1 MLRLVRT
8 VGCLLLMYALVTA
21 ITARV
26 GFSQSG
32 ASKSAGGCQPYE
44 LFFLPRLRRGGRL
57 GAQQVTKTSALVARG
72 VRLKRGSREILRGVD
87 LHAEAGELVALMGL
101 SGSGKTTMLRV
112 IAGLEPRDAGEVSA
126 AKVGMVFQFHYLF
139 EHLCAIDNVT
149 LAPTQVLGVPMI
161 DARRRALQLLDQLGV
176 GHRAQALPRELSGG
190 EAQRVA
196 IARALAVDPPLLL
209 LDEPT
214 ASLDPARRNDLGEA
228 LLQLAKSGRALVMTS
243 HDDDFVRDFATR
255 VVVLANGEVVEQGD
269 PQRILSSPQHPATK
283 ELLQIER
290 ARKK

>member
-1 MLRLVRT
+1 
-8 VGCLLLMYALVTA
+8 
-21 ITARV
+21 
-26 GFSQSG
+26 
-32 ASKSAGGCQPYE
+32 
-44 LFFLPRLRRGGRL
+44 
-57 GAQQVTKTSALVARG
+57 
-72 VRLKRGSREILRGVD
+72 
-87 LHAEAGELVALMGL
+87 
-101 SGSGKTTMLRV
+101 
-112 IAGLEPRDAGEVSA
+112 
-126 AKVGMVFQFHYLF
+126 MVFQFHYLF

-149 LAPTQVLGVPMI
+149 LAPTEVLGI
-161 DARRRALQLLDQLGV
+161 SISDARQRAQQLLDQLGV
-176 GHRAQALPRELSGG
+176 GHRAHALPRELSGG

-269 PQRILSSPQHPATK
+269 PQRILSSPQHPATQ

-290 ARKK
+290 SKRRGLP

>member
-1 MLRLVRT
+1 MT
-8 VGCLLLMYALVTA
+8 
-21 ITARV
+21 
-26 GFSQSG
+26 S
-32 ASKSAGGCQPYE
+32 
-44 LFFLPRLRRGGRL
+44 
-57 GAQQVTKTSALVARG
+57 KTSALDARG
-72 VRLKRGSREILRGVD
+72 VRLKRGTREILRGVE
-87 LHAEAGELVALMGL
+87 LHADTGELVALMGL

-112 IAGLEPRDAGEVSA
+112 IAGLEPSDGGEVSA

-149 LAPTQVLGVPMI
+149 LAPTQVLGISMA
-161 DARRRALQLLDQLGV
+161 DARQRAQQLLDQLGV
-176 GHRAQALPRELSGG
+176 GHRATALPRELSGG

-269 PQRILSSPQHPATK
+269 PHAVLTAPQHPATR
-283 ELLQIER
+283 ELLQLER
-290 ARKK
+290 ARRGVQ